1 VLSSMAVGS
10 VSSPFWTEKGLHI
23 IYLEEKVDAQNAA
36 EFKEVA
42 MRKLLDKRFNE
53 EYRIWTRGL
62 RERAFV
68 EVRL

>member
-1 VLSSMAVGS
+1 

-36 EFKEVA
+36 EFKEIVT
-42 MRKLLDKRFNE
+42 RKLMEKRFNE
-53 EYRIWTRGL
+53 EYKIWIRSL
-62 RERAFV
+62 REKAFV